1 MSWIDK
7 LRKKRSDDEHKQ
19 LLFFS
24 TGDLINENYAVVRTT
39 WYEKRQVIAVTETCI
54 HSYDEAMRAEM
65 RDVIKC
71 ALQAGADVSLIC
83 VETPDELGLKPA

>member
-7 LRKKRSDDEHKQ
+7 LRRKRSDDEHKQ

-39 WYEKRQVIAVTETCI
+39 WYERRRVIAVTETCI

-71 ALQAGADVSLIC
+71 ALQAGADVSLVC
-83 VETPDELGLKPA
+83 VETPGDLGLKRA

>member
-7 LRKKRSDDEHKQ
+7 LRRKQSDDEHKQ

-24 TGDLINENYAVVRTT
+24 LGDLVDGNYAVVRTT
-39 WYEKRQVIAVTETCI
+39 WYEKTQVIAVTETCI

-83 VETPDELGLKPA
+83 VETPDELGLKLA